1 MSKSLVSSVMVSLKW
16 GVSLKIIS
24 QVLSWTV
31 TIYVIRLLNPDDYT
45 MMSLVDMSLSTLL
58 VIGTLGTGPAIIKS
72 QKIENVTIKSL
83 LTVLVLINV
92 FFLLSIFLLRHEI
105 AIFFDYPDL
114 DNVLMVASLSF
125 LFNPYITISE
135 ALLARDM
142 RFKEMEKIKFT
153 SMILVLIA
161 NVVFATLG
169 FGYWSLILGNII
181 GRLSKIFLYVLLRGE
196 LLSFSFQFGSI
207 RSLVADSSYN
217 FIAGVVWEIN
227 ERVDRFFISKMMESR
242 LLGVY
247 SMSYSLTQKPVN
259 LTGTFIQMIGL
270 ASFSKI
276 KHDVQKVGHYIV
288 RSTEVLAI
296 LMIPIFFGL
305 ASVAPDLVPL
315 LLGDQ
320 WSDAVVVIQI
330 LAIVQI
336 VNLLKLNIGSALFSM
351 HYAKRKIYHSIVAL
365 FILIASWLLGL
376 NFGFIEGCFSYL
388 TGYSLWF
395 IWHVIDSKDR
405 LGLNLAN
412 YWRSIV
418 IPLAMSLA
426 MFILVRA
433 VDGMFSDEIHV
444 LLQLIIEIVLGAISY
459 LLLALLFYKEKTMFI
474 KGLLLK

>member
-1 MSKSLVSSVMVSLKW
+1 MSKSLVSNVMVSLKW

-24 QVLSWTV
+24 QLLSWTV

-72 QKIENVTIKSL
+72 QKIEKDTIKSL
-83 LTVLVLINV
+83 LTLLVLINV
-92 FFLLSIFLLRHEI
+92 CFLLSIFLLRHEI
-105 AIFFDYPDL
+105 TIFFGYPDL
-114 DNVLMVASLSF
+114 DNVLVVASLSF
-125 LFNPYITISE
+125 ILNPYITISE
-135 ALLARDM
+135 ALLAREM

-153 SMILVLIA
+153 SMIFVLTA

-169 FGYWSLILGNII
+169 FGYWSLILGNIV
-181 GRLSKIFLYVLLRGE
+181 GQLSKVFLYVLLRGE

-217 FIAGVVWEIN
+217 FIAGIVWEVN
-227 ERVDRFFISKMMESR
+227 DRVDRFFISKMMESR

-276 KHDVQKVGHYIV
+276 KSDVQKVGHYIV
-288 RSTEVLAI
+288 RSTEVLAM

-315 LLGDQ
+315 LLGPQ
-320 WSDAVVVIQI
+320 WSEAVVVIQI

-365 FILIASWLLGL
+365 FILIIAWFLGL
-376 NFGFIEGCFSYL
+376 TFGFIEGCFSYL

-395 IWHVIDSKDR
+395 IWHVLDSKDR
-405 LGLNLAN
+405 LGLNLAT

-418 IPLAMSLA
+418 IPLAMSLV

-433 VDGMFSDEIHV
+433 VDGLFSDDIHV
-444 LLQLIIEIVLGAISY
+444 LLQLTIEIVLGATSY
-459 LLLALLFYKEKTMFI
+459 LLLALLFYKEKTIFI